1 MIATITYRPDAQKTP
16 GLFDI
21 ILTKEVLVDICQ
33 RVTGQSHYRLLK
45 DKSSYNRGRLVYV
58 EYDSCIYYVSLSEV
72 NIGGRNS
79 SLQSVPTAINMFYAD
94 IRPNKQLCYYF
105 MPHNGNAFT
114 DYHLFIYR
122 LMMTAGVRFLNIDA
136 YYHEPLQAYHDVD
149 DLIIDRRDNQ
159 TGNSS
164 N

>member
-58 EYDSCIYYVSLSEV
+58 EYDSCTLVS
-72 NIGGRNS
+72 
-79 SLQSVPTAINMFYAD
+79 T
-94 IRPNKQLCYYF
+94 
-105 MPHNGNAFT
+105 
-114 DYHLFIYR
+114 
-122 LMMTAGVRFLNIDA
+122 
-136 YYHEPLQAYHDVD
+136 
-149 DLIIDRRDNQ
+149 
-159 TGNSS
+159 
-164 N
+164 